1 MFATAVCAAAS
12 ISRRKGADRVCGT
25 IQIYRG
31 LSPHVN
37 VHLLSAPS
45 RNTGCYHVGRTACL
59 EVASRCPQSAAACQH
74 TPCYENLIVSSGAC
88 ILSSKLKSTKETKR
102 CQVPSPPCQLTH
114 TKCRERRAVLDRP
127 ETPKPSTALQACFV
141 QQQARGRR
149 YERRR

>member
-102 CQVPSPPCQLTH
+102 CQVPFLVSSS
-114 TKCRERRAVLDRP
+114 REHRAVLARP
-127 ETPKPSTALQACFV
+127 ETPKPSTALQAYLV